1 MIIELAFKKNAI
13 FSLKI
18 GEKRQKYNN
27 NGPQVE
33 LCMQDWEQAD
43 DTSNRILTSPSDP
56 TTGNSIEATKFKVLQ
71 LICRR
76 GQVCRLPWGNCLL
89 IF

>member
-1 MIIELAFKKNAI
+1 
-13 FSLKI
+13 
-18 GEKRQKYNN
+18 
-27 NGPQVE
+27 
-33 LCMQDWEQAD
+33 MQDWEQAD